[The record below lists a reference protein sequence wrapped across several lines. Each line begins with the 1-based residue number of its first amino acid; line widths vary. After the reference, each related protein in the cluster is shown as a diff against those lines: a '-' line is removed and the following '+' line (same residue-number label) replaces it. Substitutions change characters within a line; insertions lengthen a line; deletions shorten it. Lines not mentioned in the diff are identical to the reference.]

1 MEEISYEISDC
12 SGDLGSYLD
21 SVDYQPQELDMIE
34 ERLDLIY
41 KLKRKYGN
49 SIEEIL
55 QYLEK
60 IKVQLDQLTLSEEK
74 AEQLQAEY
82 LPLKTAGT
90 GSGRQPDCTA
100 PPHGEGIF
108 VPGKAGTGI
117 SQHAFSSLEHHCG
130 QKRLEAGRTG

>member
-1 MEEISYEISDC
+1 
-12 SGDLGSYLD
+12 
-21 SVDYQPQELDMIE
+21 MIE

-74 AEQLQAEY
+74 A
-82 LPLKTAGT
+82 
-90 GSGRQPDCTA
+90 SSFRQN
-100 PPHGEGIF
+100 
-108 VPGKAGTGI
+108 I
-117 SQHAFSSLEHHCG
+117 SA
-130 QKRLEAGRTG
+130 